1 MSDNPKQ
8 SHVMRNLI
16 IALTL
21 LVLVVCLSY
30 FYIQHQKNYPSTD
43 DAYVHANIIYIAPQ
57 VNGKVIS
64 VNVSDYQTVSKGDLL
79 VQIDPAPFQAK
90 LDEARAAYSMALQNN
105 AASGDA
111 ILAASANVRSA
122 VAQLND
128 AQATYQRIKQ
138 LVAQALLPAQD
149 LDDARAKQATAEENV
164 IAARATM
171 SQLIKAQG
179 AQGDDAPEV
188 KKAAATL
195 SQASLSLSYTNIFAA
210 HNGTLGKLAVHAGS
224 VVSPGQ
230 ALVPLVVDNT
240 FWVQANF
247 KETQLE
253 RLKTGLAANI
263 TLDLY
268 PKVDY
273 SGHIEAISPASG
285 SSFSLLPPENATGNW
300 VKVPQRFPVLIRLIN
315 EHEHPDFPLRVGASA
330 DVTIDTV
337 SPIATA
343 KRNTSNFSNIDTKV
357 VRNDNVEN
365 QDLTKTSKTNNSVD
379 LVE

>member
-8 SHVMRNLI
+8 SHLMRNLF
-16 IALTL
+16 IALSL
-21 LVLVVCLSY
+21 LVLVFCLSY

-57 VNGKVIS
+57 INGKVIS
-64 VNVSDYQTVSKGDLL
+64 VNASDYQTVSKGDLL

-179 AQGDDAPEV
+179 AQGDDAPEADPTESDASSG
-188 KKAAATL
+188 AAVQT
-195 SQASLSLSYTNIFAA
+195 
-210 HNGTLGKLAVHAGS
+210 GVRRAVEYVWWWHGAPSETRS
-224 VVSPGQ
+224 VRRGRRCG
-230 ALVPLVVDNT
+230 VVD
-240 FWVQANF
+240 
-247 KETQLE
+247 
-253 RLKTGLAANI
+253 
-263 TLDLY
+263 
-268 PKVDY
+268 
-273 SGHIEAISPASG
+273 
-285 SSFSLLPPENATGNW
+285 LL
-300 VKVPQRFPVLIRLIN
+300 
-315 EHEHPDFPLRVGASA
+315 
-330 DVTIDTV
+330 
-337 SPIATA
+337 
-343 KRNTSNFSNIDTKV
+343 TSH
-357 VRNDNVEN
+357 RWA
-365 QDLTKTSKTNNSVD
+365 
-379 LVE
+379 